1 MGDGGDAGESVEAY
15 AALLAALADPVAD
28 RAVVLSAHGLDEDS
42 WEAIDA
48 EWQRRLSAAADAT
61 TEDEP
66 APPLVVAFAEAFAKA
81 QRAGAR
87 TVLSFE
93 RYLEVTRV
101 MGRGGAV
108 GEEMKRLQVTLAEY
122 LRAHE
127 HWMRQMAADPA
138 LADRF
143 SRAMG

>member
-1 MGDGGDAGESVEAY
+1 MGDGGDASGSVEAY
-15 AALLAALADPVAD
+15 AALLATLADPAVD
-28 RAVVLSAHGLDEDS
+28 RAEALFAHGLDEDS

-48 EWQRRLSAAADAT
+48 EWQRRLSAAADAA

-66 APPLVVAFAEAFAKA
+66 APPLLLAFAEAFASA

-101 MGRGGAV
+101 IGRGGAV

-127 HWMRQMAADPA
+127 HWMREMAADPA
-138 LADRF
+138 LSERF
-143 SRAMG
+143 TRAIG